1 MTFTEADLAKLFED
15 IKSLIEKIHALVG
28 GIMAVVGEECAFCE
42 EMHTIEE

>member
-15 IKSLIEKIHALVG
+15 IKSLIEKIHTLVG